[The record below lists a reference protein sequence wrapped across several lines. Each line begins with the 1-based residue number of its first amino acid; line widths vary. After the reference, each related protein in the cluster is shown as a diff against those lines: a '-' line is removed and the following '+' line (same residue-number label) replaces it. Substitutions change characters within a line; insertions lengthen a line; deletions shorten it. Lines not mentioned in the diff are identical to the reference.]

1 MAYNEA
7 ESKRIVA
14 NLTELH
20 QKGLIRL
27 EKVSV
32 ELPNHTWNE
41 VSFLDF
47 LRLMNENPS
56 GFRRFSFTYVDT
68 KENDQ

>member
-7 ESKRIVA
+7 ESKGIVA

-32 ELPNHTWNE
+32 ELPNRSWNE